1 MNNIIGIKRIVE
13 LLNEEKENIAKAK
26 QKQAAYWRLEGS
38 NNPPV
43 IAYFDLTP
51 EQEKIPSP
59 NLKQAFYNSEMM
71 LFHQIRSVFSALNSG
86 SDVVPSIRAN
96 MGVGVILSLLGGS
109 QIVFED
115 KMPWPKEHFS
125 KKRLY
130 NFSVEDIQLGGD
142 FELGLRH
149 MRFFREVLGNTVPIY
164 CMDHQGPFD
173 LAHLL
178 FGDQIF
184 IEIFDD
190 PDFVHYLLNL
200 CVEISVK
207 AIEIMKEISGEKL
220 NECYHSNMI
229 YADNMGIRICEDTS
243 ALLGPEQIAE
253 FVIPYTAK
261 LARHFG
267 GGWVHYCG
275 RNDNLTKQICAI
287 PEIKGI
293 NFGVIPGK
301 EYEHEFEK
309 DMECCLN
316 SKTIYVGF
324 WTPYPNETAKEFVKR
339 MHFWAKQGAMIPV
352 MPNSKEKYG
361 MNSREMVD
369 YFRELG

>member
-1 MNNIIGIKRIVE
+1 
-13 LLNEEKENIAKAK
+13 LKE
-26 QKQAAYWRLEGS
+26 
-38 NNPPV
+38 
-43 IAYFDLTP
+43 
-51 EQEKIPSP
+51 
-59 NLKQAFYNSEMM
+59 AFYSSEMM
-71 LFHQIRSVFSALNSG
+71 LFNQIRNVFSALNSY

-96 MGVGVILSLLGGS
+96 MGVGVVLSLFGGA

-125 KKRLY
+125 KERLS
-130 NFSVEDIQLGGD
+130 NFSVDDIQIRGD
-142 FELGLRH
+142 FELGLSH
-149 MRFFREVLGNTVPIY
+149 MSFFKEVLGDAIPVY

-190 PDFVHYLLNL
+190 PDFVHHLLNL
-200 CVEISVK
+200 CVEVSVK
-207 AIEIMKEISGEKL
+207 AIEIMKEISGEGL
-220 NECYHSNMI
+220 GECFHSNML
-229 YADNMGIRICEDTS
+229 YGNNMGIRICEDTS

-253 FVIPYTAK
+253 FVIPYTTK

-275 RNDNLTKQICAI
+275 RNDNLTKQICAL

-293 NFGVIPGK
+293 NFGIIPGK
-301 EYEHEFEK
+301 EYDHEFEK
-309 DMECCLN
+309 DMESCLN
-316 SKTIYVGF
+316 SKTIYVGA
-324 WTPYPNETAKEFVKR
+324 WIPYPNETAKEFVKR
-339 MHFWAKQGAMIPV
+339 MHFWAKQGCIIPV